1 MTIGSTL
8 QQWYHL
14 LEGEKTLTSG
24 GCLRYLTQ
32 IRDGLSNKKGGK
44 RKKGDGVF
52 HPRASFCAALPSGE
66 DMSIEEYVDT
76 VCGILDIPIYR
87 SRNKTLH

>member
-1 MTIGSTL
+1 LFEVLNPNQGRL
-8 QQWYHL
+8 KQ
-14 LEGEKTLTSG
+14 EE
-24 GCLRYLTQ
+24 R
-32 IRDGLSNKKGGK
+32 GK

-52 HPRASFCAALPSGE
+52 PPRESFCAALPSGE

-87 SRNKTLH
+87 SRNKTLL